1 MRRNIKSFVDGL
13 KVGRDHVIWLRRAQR
28 FFNTPEL
35 ALSIWVKQLD
45 IDVKAAGNRL
55 HIRYDTDCDN
65 LPETGVQNRKG
76 GPISHVEDP
85 SPRLTLGKL
94 ADIIAQARQG
104 PGLRSFRF
112 EEFSIVPE
120 WSYSAAQKLWEQV
133 GHHAPSLRYLG
144 LRLERMDF
152 PVEVSETAFAYLEE
166 FSLSFVDAD
175 VVLPLVEPFLDGA
188 KRLRSLVLRLSGC
201 GKVAQH
207 KNILHKKEFPPALEY
222 FCLREYFAPETLYY
236 RFVSCHPEA
245 HIIVTKSGGKRG
257 RLQRVPGVFR
267 QRITE
272 DGVWHQP
279 LSIIDTDTILDHLGG
294 PSSLSF
300 D

>member
-1 MRRNIKSFVDGL
+1 MVAYTSASTGKLPLLDL
-13 KVGRDHVIWLRRAQR
+13 TTATIW
-28 FFNTPEL
+28 
-35 ALSIWVKQLD
+35 
-45 IDVKAAGNRL
+45 
-55 HIRYDTDCDN
+55 
-65 LPETGVQNRKG
+65 

-152 PVEVSETAFAYLEE
+152 PVEVVPETAFAYLEE

-188 KRLRSLVLRLSGC
+188 KRLRSLVIHSTYPEETLSLQQTFPRLRNIRLNGFKCDTDEVKSFATRHPHVVSLSPIDLLPSETTTAPAPPSTTTLSG
-201 GKVAQH
+201 V
-207 KNILHKKEFPPALEY
+207 L
-222 FCLREYFAPETLYY
+222 PE
-236 RFVSCHPEA
+236 
-245 HIIVTKSGGKRG
+245 SGA
-257 RLQRVPGVFR
+257 
-267 QRITE
+267 
-272 DGVWHQP
+272 D
-279 LSIIDTDTILDHLGG
+279 
-294 PSSLSF
+294 
-300 D
+300 